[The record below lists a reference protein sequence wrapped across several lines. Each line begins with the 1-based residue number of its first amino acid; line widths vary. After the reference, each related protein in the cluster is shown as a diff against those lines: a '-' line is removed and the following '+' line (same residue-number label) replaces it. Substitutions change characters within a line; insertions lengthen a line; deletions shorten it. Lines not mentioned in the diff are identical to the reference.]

1 MFLVEP
7 SANLV
12 SRVIVTD
19 DGTALRGKKAH
30 ERGVSASTDERF
42 RPVNLSSAPDGTL
55 YVVDMYHGIIQHK
68 GYITEY
74 CATRSCRESS
84 TSRRATGASTV

>member
-30 ERGVSASTDERF
+30 ERGEFIASTDERF
-42 RPVNLSSAPDGTL
+42 RP
-55 YVVDMYHGIIQHK
+55 
-68 GYITEY
+68 
-74 CATRSCRESS
+74 
-84 TSRRATGASTV
+84 